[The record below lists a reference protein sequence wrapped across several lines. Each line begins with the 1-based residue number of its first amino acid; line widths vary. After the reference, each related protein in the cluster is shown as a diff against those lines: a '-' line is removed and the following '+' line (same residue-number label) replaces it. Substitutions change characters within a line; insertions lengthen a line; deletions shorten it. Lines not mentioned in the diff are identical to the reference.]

1 MNLLDIVRGA
11 LTGAAA
17 TALLLAGLR
26 IAEVWQPPAP
36 AWTFMAAA
44 GLFFLMSTLI
54 PASKDSAPSATPAAT
69 PASARRD
76 TAVGERTEDQ
86 AGRETPGEQRT
97 ATPRE
102 ELAASLVEATEALSG
117 RGRSNLS
124 VLLSEMNPVLLDPE
138 FVFVTVPEDPN
149 DRSDVLTEAEPL
161 GTFREAEGDSWLL
174 ARPVADAAELGYEAV
189 FRGIT
194 LTVHSSLTAIG
205 FLAVLTY
212 ALSEQG
218 IAVNVVSAAYHDH
231 LFVPKEHAQTAL
243 AVLQGLQRSAATPEP
258 RSDVSPQEGA
268 EDVSPQESA
277 EDDG

>member
-54 PASKDSAPSATPAAT
+54 PASKDSAPSATPA
-69 PASARRD
+69 SARGD
-76 TAVGERTEDQ
+76 TAVGERTDDQ
-86 AGRETPGEQRT
+86 AGRETQGEQGT
-97 ATPRE
+97 AMPRE
-102 ELAASLVEATEALSG
+102 ELAASLVEATEALSS

-149 DRSDVLTEAEPL
+149 DWSDVLTETEPL

-174 ARPVADAAELGYEAV
+174 ARPVADAAELEYEAV

-243 AVLQGLQRSAATPEP
+243 AVLQGLQRSAAAPEP

-268 EDVSPQESA
+268 EDVSPQEGA